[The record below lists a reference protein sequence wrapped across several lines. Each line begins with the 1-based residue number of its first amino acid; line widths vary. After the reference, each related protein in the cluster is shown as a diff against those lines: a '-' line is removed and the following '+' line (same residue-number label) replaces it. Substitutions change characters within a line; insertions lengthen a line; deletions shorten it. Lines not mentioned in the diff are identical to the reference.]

1 MSINF
6 VCSAVVIDSRL
17 QQDFLTKA
25 AHNMANISIL
35 LGISILKYEKKNNK
49 RHGNVDQAAGV
60 TGRT

>member
-35 LGISILKYEKKNNK
+35 LGISILKYEKKK
-49 RHGNVDQAAGV
+49 TIKDMAMWTKLQM
-60 TGRT
+60 